1 MSSKEPVSIKLDNV
15 VTTPVGEV
23 SSDRIASNAAVT
35 VWGVISIVSLAYAA
49 CGVAAT
55 AAVIESAAVVMISSR
70 KLRRDD
76 TISKQVE
83 VTS

>member
-1 MSSKEPVSIKLDNV
+1 MSSKEPVSIRLDNV

-49 CGVAAT
+49 CGVATVVT
-55 AAVIESAAVVMISSR
+55 AAVIERAAVDMVSSR

-76 TISKQVE
+76 TISK
-83 VTS
+83 